1 MSSCPTEI
9 AAQHLWPRSDLALA
23 SSLQSIFREFSLL
36 ATHRLFMDD
45 KKKRLAGRPVM
56 KSGKRSKKIEARFT
70 EEEFNAIVAMEKK
83 YGISRTDLVRLKLL
97 SSSGHLIVNAGALLL
112 PLDAIGAELGRNGNN
127 INQLAKY
134 ANTLAKRGML
144 SPQIIERFN
153 VLLAAHGL
161 IQQKLEVSL
170 RKIIRSMGH

>member
-9 AAQHLWPRSDLALA
+9 AAQHLSPRSDLALA
-23 SSLQSIFREFSLL
+23 STLRSTFRELSLL
-36 ATHRLFMDD
+36 ATHRLFMDN

-56 KSGKRSKKIEARFT
+56 KSGKRSRKIEARFT

-97 SSSGHLIVNAGALLL
+97 STSGHLIVNAGTLLP

-134 ANTLAKRGML
+134 ANMLAKRGML

-153 VLLAAHGL
+153 VLLAAHGD